1 MIEPDGDKIRA
12 IAWTEVF
19 PWLKI
24 IRVFRIAISFRSL
37 LFGAVAIL
45 LTTAGWDFIGTLFST
60 ESPSERWIQSYS
72 AKPYS
77 ECPWNNVT
85 KLVPDCPGFCEQ
97 DHQEHQPLS
106 HGFRS
111 DNPMFRSWSL
121 LARPTRDGL
130 SQTGLSDMP
139 PRSIAA
145 VILYGLWATAVW
157 AFFGAAICRAAAVRL
172 TVDEKV
178 GLSSA
183 VRFAGRKW
191 ASHFAAPL
199 LPVLGFALVAVPIIV
214 LGLIMRAGGFGVL
227 LGGIFWPFALVVGFV
242 MALLLLGILFA
253 WPLMWGA
260 ISTEG
265 SDSFD
270 ALSRSYAY
278 LMQRPLHYLFY
289 AVVAAFFGWF
299 GWLLASTFASF
310 VIWLAYW
317 SAGWGC
323 GSEQI
328 GNIMNGTCDFGGMG
342 QAGVVL
348 IRFWVGCVKLL
359 AVGYIFSYFW
369 SASTAIYLLLRK
381 DVDNTEMDEV
391 FLEDQEEPG
400 DLPVIG
406 KDSAGAPVVE
416 GDAADTPLPEK
427 PDSSDKS

>member
-12 IAWTEVF
+12 ISWAEVF

-24 IRVFRIAISFRSL
+24 IKAFQPAIAFRSL
-37 LFGAVAIL
+37 VFGALGVL
-45 LTTAGWDFIGTLFST
+45 LTATGWVLIAAAFNTDT
-60 ESPSERWIQSYS
+60 ESTGWLNRYVER
-72 AKPYS
+72 
-77 ECPWNNVT
+77 PWKSLT
-85 KLVPDCPGFCEQ
+85 DSIVPDRPTLIT
-97 DHQEHQPLS
+97 LS
-106 HGFRS
+106 EENSEPRQHWLH
-111 DNPMFRSWSL
+111 DNPIIASWE
-121 LARPTRDGL
+121 TL
-130 SQTGLSDMP
+130 SQPAREGISHISQP
-139 PRSIAA
+139 PRSIAS
-145 VILYGLWATAVW
+145 VILCGLWAVAVW
-157 AFFGAAICRAAAVRL
+157 AFFGAAICRSAAVRL

-178 GLSSA
+178 GLNAA

-191 ASHFAAPL
+191 AAHFAAPL
-199 LPVLGFALVAVPIIV
+199 LPVGGFALVAVPIIV

-227 LGGIFWPFALVVGFV
+227 LGGIFWPLALIAGFV

-289 AVVAAFFGWF
+289 AVVAAFFGWL
-299 GWLLASTFASF
+299 GWLLVSTFASF

-328 GNIMNGTCDFGGMG
+328 GGIMNGTGDFGGMG
-342 QAGVVL
+342 QAGAVL
-348 IRFWVGCVKLL
+348 IQFWAGCVKLL
-359 AVGYIFSYFW
+359 AVGYMFSYFW

-391 FLEDQEEPG
+391 FLEDQEEPE
-400 DLPVIG
+400 DLPVIV

-416 GDAADTPLPEK
+416 GDVADPPLPEK
-427 PDSSDKS
+427 PDSPDIS